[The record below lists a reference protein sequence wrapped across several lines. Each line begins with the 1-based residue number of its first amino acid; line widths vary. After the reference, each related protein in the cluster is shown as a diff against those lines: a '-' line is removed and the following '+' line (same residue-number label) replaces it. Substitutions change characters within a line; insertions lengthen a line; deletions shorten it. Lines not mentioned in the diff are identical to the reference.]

1 MGIDTTF
8 LRSRLDRLG
17 ACLDALD
24 DAEDEAARGLT
35 GGVCARYFEVALEQ
49 SGKLL
54 RKSLRPW
61 FASNRQADR
70 LTFRDVFRHAAKHGL
85 IDVEAGE
92 RWLGYRDAVD
102 GLVDEEDGGPFEAAA
117 IDLVRDLLVDA
128 RAVADTID
136 DAPRE

>member
-1 MGIDTTF
+1 MGTDTTF

-17 ACLDALD
+17 ACLDGLD
-24 DAEDEAARGLT
+24 HAEDATTRRLAGE
-35 GGVCARYFEVALEQ
+35 VCAEYFEVALEQ

-61 FASNRQADR
+61 FASNRQTDR

-85 IDVEAGE
+85 IDIEAGE

-102 GLVDEEDGGPFEAAA
+102 GLEWENDGRFDAAA
-117 IDLVRDLLVDA
+117 TDLLRSFLADV
-128 RAVADTID
+128 RALADTID

>member
-1 MGIDTTF
+1 MGLDTTF

-24 DAEDEAARGLT
+24 DAEDPTARGLA
-35 GGVCARYFEVALEQ
+35 GGVCTQYFEVALEQ

-92 RWLGYRDAVD
+92 RWLGYRDSVD
-102 GLVDEEDGGPFEAAA
+102 GLVDREDDGPFDAAA
-117 IDLVRDLLVDA
+117 SDLLRAFLVDA
-128 RAVADTID
+128 RVVADTID
-136 DAPRE
+136 NAPCD

>member
-1 MGIDTTF
+1 MGVDTTF
-8 LRSRLDRLG
+8 LRSRIDRLG

-24 DAEDEAARGLT
+24 DVDDATARRLAGDVCT
-35 GGVCARYFEVALEQ
+35 GYFEVALEQ

-85 IDVEAGE
+85 IDVEAAE

-102 GLVDEEDGGPFEAAA
+102 RFVDRENEVRFDAAA
-117 IDLVRDLLVDA
+117 IDLLRAFLADA

-136 DAPRE
+136 RGAP

>member
-1 MGIDTTF
+1 MGIDTTS

-24 DAEDEAARGLT
+24 DVEDATARSLA
-35 GGVCARYFEVALEQ
+35 GGVCAEYFEVALEQ

-85 IDVEAGE
+85 IDVQGGE

-102 GLVDEEDGGPFEAAA
+102 GLVDREDDGPFDAAA
-117 IDLVRDLLVDA
+117 IDLLRAFLVDA
-128 RAVADTID
+128 RAVADTIN
-136 DAPRE
+136 DAPRD

>member
-8 LRSRLDRLG
+8 LRSRLDRLA

-24 DAEDEAARGLT
+24 DAEDATARGLA
-35 GGVCARYFEVALEQ
+35 GGVCALYFEVALEQ

-54 RKSLRPW
+54 KKSLRPW
-61 FASNRQADR
+61 FASNRQADC

-85 IDVEAGE
+85 IDAEAAE

-102 GLVDEEDGGPFEAAA
+102 GLVGREDDGPFDAAA
-117 IDLVRDLLVDA
+117 TDLLRDFLVDA